1 MIWGISMNKEK
12 GLAGKQIRLVNR
24 IKRDKSI
31 AEEHYEITLE
41 NNELIPISRM
51 FQTKK
56 NYVCKETYQDGTE
69 VICESS
75 SLSDTGL
82 MKSAAIMFYETLK
95 EKAFEEI
102 DLSTLDKKTYDLILT
117 TLYSAIVTSTL
128 SDVLKYKNEQIVFI
142 QLDNQYKE
150 KYSKYSDEELDELLQ
165 KSLSDT
171 EFEKIK
177 LVKDLRNKNGG
188 NNDGILN

>member
-1 MIWGISMNKEK
+1 MNKEK
-12 GLAGKQIRLVNR
+12 GLAGKQIRLVNT

-31 AEEHYEITLE
+31 VEEHYEITLE

-69 VICESS
+69 VIWESS

>member
-1 MIWGISMNKEK
+1 MNEEK
-12 GLAGKQIRLVNR
+12 GLVGKQIRLVNR
-24 IKRDKSI
+24 IKKDKSI

-41 NNELIPISRM
+41 NNEFIPMSSM

-56 NYVCKETYQDGTE
+56 NYVRKETFQDGTE
-69 VICESS
+69 VVYESS

-102 DLSTLDKKTYDLILT
+102 DLSTLDKKTYDLVLT
-117 TLYSAIVTSTL
+117 TLYFAIAASTL
-128 SDVLKYKNEQIVFI
+128 IDVSKYKNEQIVFI
-142 QLDNQYKE
+142 QLDKQYKE
-150 KYSKYSDEELDELLQ
+150 EYSKYSDEELDELLQ
-165 KSLSDT
+165 KNLSDT

-177 LVKDLRNKNGG
+177 LVKDLRNEKGG
-188 NNDGILN
+188 SNDGILN

>member
-12 GLAGKQIRLVNR
+12 GLAGKQIRLVNT

-31 AEEHYEITLE
+31 VEEHYEITLE